1 MVLVKLPGKKK
12 VRNETQMRKLS
23 DSTVM
28 TKCADIL
35 NWSFFLA
42 CGQMKV
48 FTAQNISHFTSKT
61 NNSVMLFQTSLIYF
75 LPV

>member
-1 MVLVKLPGKKK
+1 

-35 NWSFFLA
+35 NWSFFFSLWSNESVY
-42 CGQMKV
+42 CTEY
-48 FTAQNISHFTSKT
+48 FTFYVKN
-61 NNSVMLFQTSLIYF
+61 
-75 LPV
+75 

>member
-28 TKCADIL
+28 TKSADIL
-35 NWSFFLA
+35 NWSFFFSLWSNESVY
-42 CGQMKV
+42 CLL
-48 FTAQNISHFTSKT
+48 S
-61 NNSVMLFQTSLIYF
+61 NSGKGSFVGE
-75 LPV
+75 V